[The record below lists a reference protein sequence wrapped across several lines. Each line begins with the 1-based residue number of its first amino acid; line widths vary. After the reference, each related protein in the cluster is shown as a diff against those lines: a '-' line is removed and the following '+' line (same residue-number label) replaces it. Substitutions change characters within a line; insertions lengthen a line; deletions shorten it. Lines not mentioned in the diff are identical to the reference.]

1 MARLKLRIL
10 VNDFSGHPFQIQLS
24 RWLAENGHEVMHTYS
39 ASFSTPHGNL
49 SENHN
54 ATNAP
59 KVIPLALPG
68 ERRFEKYH
76 PIKRLRDELDFGKV
90 AARTC
95 LEFRPEIV
103 LSANMPILSQMRL
116 QNAAREIGA
125 QFIFWLQDLYGIG
138 IRENLAKRLPF
149 GRFMGWPFEALE
161 ARLLRRSDRVIVIS
175 EDFRKETQRLGVEDS
190 KVTVI
195 ENWAPIDEI
204 PALPKD
210 NAWSREHH
218 LQDKPV
224 IMYTG
229 TLGLKHNPE
238 ILAHLAESLAH
249 IHDLKAVV
257 CSEGIGAEYLR
268 EQKVARNLDNL
279 VILGFQPFERL
290 PEVMASADIL
300 VALLEEEAGSFSVPS
315 KVLSYLCAGRAI
327 ALSAPETNLAVRIV
341 REANAGLIFRPRERP
356 ENIATAIRKLLND
369 NEARTNCGNSA
380 RAYAEQTFDIDSGGP
395 RFLKLFDSRS
405 SHFAGHQ

>member
-1 MARLKLRIL
+1 MKIL
-10 VNDFSGHPFQIQLS
+10 LNDFSGHAFTIELA
-24 RWLAENGHEVMHTYS
+24 RWFAGNGHQVTYTYCSTVASPKGDLQSVHHNPAALEVR
-39 ASFSTPHGNL
+39 P
-49 SENHN
+49 
-54 ATNAP
+54 
-59 KVIPLALPG
+59 VCLPE
-68 ERRFEKYH
+68 ERLFEKYH
-76 PIKRLRDELDFGKV
+76 PVKRLRDEVLIGHQ
-90 AARTC
+90 ARKLC
-95 LEFRPEIV
+95 LEFKPDVV
-103 LSANMPILSQMRL
+103 LSGNTHLLTQ
-116 QNAAREIGA
+116 REIQKGA
-125 QFIFWLQDLYGIG
+125 RAVGARFIFWLQDLYGIG

-204 PALPKD
+204 PVLPKD

-238 ILAHLAESLAH
+238 ILAHLAESLAD
-249 IHDLKAVV
+249 IHDLKVVV

-327 ALSAPETNLAVRIV
+327 ALSAPETNLAARIV
-341 REANAGLIFRPRERP
+341 REANAGLIFRPGDSP
-356 ENIATAIRKLLND
+356 ANLATAIRRLLED
-369 NEARTNCGNSA
+369 NEARTNFGNSA
-380 RAYAEQTFDIDSGGP
+380 RIYADRTFDMREIGP
-395 RFLKLFDSRS
+395 RFLDLLL
-405 SHFAGHQ
+405 